1 MPLTGQSITLIILLR
16 RMYAKASALLVSL
29 LHPGSIAWERVG
41 ACNNAVVTIACSA
54 THRFVLLIKR
64 TYHVD

>member
-41 ACNNAVVTIACSA
+41 ARTMWTELA
-54 THRFVLLIKR
+54 LISSER
-64 TYHVD
+64 TSQHF